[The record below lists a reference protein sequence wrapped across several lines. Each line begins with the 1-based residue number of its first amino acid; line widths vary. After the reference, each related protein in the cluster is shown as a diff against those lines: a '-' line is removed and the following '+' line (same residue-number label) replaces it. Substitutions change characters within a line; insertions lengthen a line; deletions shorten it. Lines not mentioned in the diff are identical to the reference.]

1 MNFAYGVQRK
11 SDEEHLKSNKFSGFS
26 TQKILFPLRCE
37 IFSGTFRQRNN
48 WVWLQNKNFCVTN
61 TDLHLVVKCF
71 QFSPPIITKG
81 FNQMKKKN
89 IWIGLASNL
98 GDWAFR
104 KVMSVFYYNIHKT
117 KWNCSAGNWKVNVSK
132 RKHSSVTRV
141 ICLKKI
147 DLLHCWLLPH
157 TLEG

>member
-81 FNQMKKKN
+81 FNQMKKK
-89 IWIGLASNL
+89 ISELVWLPILVTELSGKWCLYFIITFTKQSEIVQQETE
-98 GDWAFR
+98 R
-104 KVMSVFYYNIHKT
+104 SMSLKENIHL
-117 KWNCSAGNWKVNVSK
+117 SQELFV
-132 RKHSSVTRV
+132 
-141 ICLKKI
+141 LKKMI
-147 DLLHCWLLPH
+147 CSIVGFFH
-157 TLEG
+157 TL